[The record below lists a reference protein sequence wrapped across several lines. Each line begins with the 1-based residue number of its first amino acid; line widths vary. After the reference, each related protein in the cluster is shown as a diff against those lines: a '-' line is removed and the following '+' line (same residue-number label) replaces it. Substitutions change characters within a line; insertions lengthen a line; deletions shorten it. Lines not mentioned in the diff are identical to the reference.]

1 MSQTTYFLNVCPTCG
16 RKLQVRLE
24 YLGREMM
31 CNHCGAD
38 FIASDAITTPEPE
51 ESGDAIIDRID
62 QLLDDEHNPSKPR

>member
-1 MSQTTYFLNVCPTCG
+1 
-16 RKLQVRLE
+16 
-24 YLGREMM
+24 M